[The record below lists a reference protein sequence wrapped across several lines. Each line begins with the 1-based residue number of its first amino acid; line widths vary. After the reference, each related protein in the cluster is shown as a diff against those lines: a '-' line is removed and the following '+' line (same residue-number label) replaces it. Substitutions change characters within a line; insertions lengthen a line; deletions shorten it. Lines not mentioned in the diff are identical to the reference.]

1 VPAPRRVT
9 RVLLDG
15 LGIGECPRWHDDRLW
30 FCNWGTNQIVAVDVE
45 GNSEVVMDDATVS
58 PHSIDWLPDG
68 RLLIVPGT
76 ADCGVRLLVQDA
88 DGSLTPYGHLD
99 GLPSGFNEI
108 TVDGRGNVYVNGAD
122 FDFLAFLDRAMKDMA
137 AGDQT
142 PLHQRPDFV
151 PGYIALITPD
161 GKARQ
166 VANDIAFP
174 NGMVVTPDN
183 RTLIISES
191 FTGTLTAFDIAEDG
205 QLSNRRVFADG
216 LGPDG
221 ICIDAEGA
229 VWTSQGQRDCV
240 RVAEGGKILDR
251 VELDRDPFACMLG
264 GPDGQTL
271 FIMAAVWNPE
281 NPFGGPRTGQ
291 VLATEAPAPHVGWP

>member
-1 VPAPRRVT
+1 
-9 RVLLDG
+9 
-15 LGIGECPRWHDDRLW
+15 LW
-30 FCNWGTNQIVAVDVE
+30 FCNWGTNQVVA
-45 GNSEVVMDDATVS
+45 G
-58 PHSIDWLPDG
+58 
-68 RLLIVPGT
+68 
-76 ADCGVRLLVQDA
+76 
-88 DGSLTPYGHLD
+88 
-99 GLPSGFNEI
+99 
-108 TVDGRGNVYVNGAD
+108 
-122 FDFLAFLDRAMKDMA
+122 
-137 AGDQT
+137 
-142 PLHQRPDFV
+142 
-151 PGYIALITPD
+151 
-161 GKARQ
+161 
-166 VANDIAFP
+166 DIAFP

-205 QLSNRRVFADG
+205 ALSNRRVFADG

-221 ICIDAEGA
+221 ICMDAEGA

-264 GPDGQTL
+264 GPDGRTL

-291 VLATEAPAPHVGWP
+291 VLTVDAPAPHVGWP